1 MIIKVPT
8 VNRKEIEGKIVAN
21 RKMISLE
28 IDTSFKAHLK
38 WEEHFQKDLN
48 CDLTDYS
55 EKIAKWSQQKTTGP
69 KHFLGM
75 LKFLYC
81 YVNSKELPTFSD
93 FCGLFDYEVAE
104 EILDAISKV
113 IIEIGNSASK
123 N

>member
-8 VNRKEIEGKIVAN
+8 INRKEVNGKIITEK
-21 RKMISLE
+21 KMISLE

-38 WEEHFQKDLN
+38 WEQHFEEKEK
-48 CDLTDYS
+48 CDLTRYS
-55 EKIAKWSQQKTTGP
+55 EKIRKWSQQKSTSQQ
-69 KHFLGM
+69 HFLG
-75 LKFLYC
+75 LLRFLYC
-81 YVNSKELPTFSD
+81 YVNSKELPTFTD

-113 IIEIGNSASK
+113 ITEIGNSSSK